1 MFQQT
6 NDFRRLVVH
15 AWKWLGLGLLAY
27 LLLVAAQPILGQAQ
41 TPAAAGPPVAEP
53 GPWEVASQVLH
64 QQPLVLCFLV
74 IALGMGLGSFRI
86 AGLSLGTSGVLFSA
100 LLFGHFGQQ
109 EDWAMPEMV
118 GKLGLVL
125 FVYAVGLG
133 AGPTFFRTFRDQG
146 KQLALLGVV
155 TVVAGGIT
163 AWAAAR
169 ILQIPGELATGIFS
183 GAMTSTPAL
192 AAGLQAAQ
200 EAGGASQSVSIGYGM
215 AYPMGVIAVVV
226 FVQLLPRLLRVNLE
240 VLGRELQLQIRSKN
254 RIGRYLVRIANPAVY
269 GKTLHEVPL
278 LDRVSGQITR
288 KLEHGQ
294 LVPVRP
300 DHVFEEGQVI
310 LLVTDDKSAD
320 MLTMM
325 MGERANETV
334 VIDSDRDRADVVITS
349 PELIG
354 RPLRDLHLRT
364 RFGVTISRIERYGVD
379 FVPNA
384 NSTFANA
391 DRVTAVGEPEGL
403 QAFETAAGHRIRKL
417 HETDL
422 MSVGMGLVVGIVLG
436 MIPIPIPGVGQFTLG
451 LAGGPL
457 LAGLLFAHFGRF
469 MGIVGYMPLA
479 ARMLTQEI
487 GLAFFL
493 AAAGFDAGGEF
504 AAMLRQFGATP
515 FVMSLVVAVI
525 PMTIA
530 VFCARFVLQMDLMQT
545 LGGICGSMTS
555 TAGIGAI
562 VNKTDC
568 DIPVASYAAAYPA
581 ALVMMTILAQ
591 VLIAVFR

>member
-1 MFQQT
+1 VF
-6 NDFRRLVVH
+6 
-15 AWKWLGLGLLAY
+15 GLLAY
-27 LLLVAAQPILGQAQ
+27 FLLVTAAPLLRNVEAAESIGAL
-41 TPAAAGPPVAEP
+41 AAAHGPLDL
-53 GPWEVASQVLH
+53 ASQILQ
-64 QQPLVLCFLV
+64 QQPLVLCFLI
-74 IALGMGLGSFRI
+74 IAIGMGLGSIRI
-86 AGLSLGTSGVLFSA
+86 AGLSLGTSGVLFAA
-100 LLFGHFGQQ
+100 LLFGHLGQH
-109 EDWAMPEMV
+109 EAWAMPAMV

-133 AGPTFFRTFRDQG
+133 AGPTFFRTFSDQG
-146 KQLALLGVV
+146 KQLAFLGVV
-155 TVVAGGIT
+155 TVVTGGLS
-163 AWAAAR
+163 AWLAAR
-169 ILQIPGELATGIFS
+169 FMGIPGELATGIFS

-192 AAGLQAAQ
+192 AAGIQAAQ
-200 EAGGASQSVSIGYGM
+200 EAGQASQSVSIGYGM
-215 AYPMGVIAVVV
+215 AYPVGVVAVVV

-240 VLGRELQLQIRSKN
+240 VLGRELQLQMRDEN

-269 GKTLHEVPL
+269 GKTLHQLPL

-288 KLEHGQ
+288 KLEEGQ
-294 LVPVRP
+294 LVPVKP
-300 DHVFEEGQVI
+300 DHVFQEGQVV
-310 LLVTDDKSAD
+310 LLVADDKSAD
-320 MLTMM
+320 MLTML
-325 MGERANETV
+325 MGERSHETV
-334 VIDSDRDRADVVITS
+334 VIDSDRERTDVVITS

-354 RPLRDLHLRT
+354 KPLRDMHLRT

-403 QAFETAAGHRIRKL
+403 QAFEKVAGHRTRKL

-422 MSVGMGLVVGIVLG
+422 MSVGIGLAVGIVLG
-436 MIPIPIPGVGQFTLG
+436 MIPIPIPGVGEFYLG

-493 AAAGFDAGGEF
+493 AAAGYAAGGDFE
-504 AAMLRQFGATP
+504 AMLRQFGATP
-515 FVMSLVVAVI
+515 FIMSLVVAVI
-525 PMTIA
+525 PMTVA
-530 VFCARFVLQMDLMQT
+530 VLFARFVLRMDLMQT

-562 VNKTDC
+562 INKTD
-568 DIPVASYAAAYPA
+568 DDVSVASYAAAYPA

-591 VLIAVFR
+591 VLIALFN